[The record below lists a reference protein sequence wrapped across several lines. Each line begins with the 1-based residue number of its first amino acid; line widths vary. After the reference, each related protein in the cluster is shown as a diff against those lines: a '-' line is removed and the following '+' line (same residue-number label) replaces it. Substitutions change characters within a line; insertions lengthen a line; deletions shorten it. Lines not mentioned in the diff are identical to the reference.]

1 MTTTPITQLDVDDLR
16 CMAEAAEDDLRRTET
31 ALRQARLNHETAVRA
46 YILGSR
52 QLMAQLATPTLAPPG
67 AMRLPT
73 DMTT

>member
-1 MTTTPITQLDVDDLR
+1 MSTANITPLDLDDLR
-16 CMAEAAEDDLRRTET
+16 CMAEAAGDELRRAET

-46 YILGSR
+46 YILNSR
-52 QLMAQLATPTLAPPG
+52 QLIAQLATAQLSPPG

>member
-1 MTTTPITQLDVDDLR
+1 MTTTPVTQLDVDDLL
-16 CMAEAAEDDLRRTET
+16 CMAEAAEDELRCAET

-52 QLMAQLATPTLAPPG
+52 QFMAQLTAPTLAPPG
-67 AMRLPT
+67 AMRRPT

>member
-1 MTTTPITQLDVDDLR
+1 MATPHLTLLDLDDLR
-16 CMAEAAEDDLRRTET
+16 CIAESADAELRRTET
-31 ALRQARLNHETAVRA
+31 ALRQAQLNHECAVRA

-52 QLMAQLATPTLAPPG
+52 QLLAQQTQPHLSPPG

>member
-1 MTTTPITQLDVDDLR
+1 MTTTPITLLDLDDLR
-16 CMAEAAEDDLRRTET
+16 CMAEAAEADLTRAET

-52 QLMAQLATPTLAPPG
+52 QLMAQLTAPTLAPPG

>member
-1 MTTTPITQLDVDDLR
+1 MSTTPITPLDLDDLR
-16 CMAEAAEDDLRRTET
+16 CMAEDAEDDLSRAET

-52 QLMAQLATPTLAPPG
+52 QLMAQLTAPTLAPPG